1 MKSPHLIDFSL
12 KIDDL
17 FYYLCCLVNNK
28 RGGGFWEIAALL
40 VDWVNACDRYSRA
53 GILGLPYCLPVQY
66 LRLYCQI
73 PHISVPLAALFYF
86 CSPPYYLCVT
96 HHTFIVYQLLY
107 WKMCLSLNFVNRNL
121 NLIMIWDMNF
131 KF

>member
-17 FYYLCCLVNNK
+17 FHYLCCLISNK
-28 RGGGFWEIAALL
+28 REGVSEKLQLYWLVVLMPVTGTAGQGFW
-40 VDWVNACDRYSRA
+40 D
-53 GILGLPYCLPVQY
+53 YCLPVQY
-66 LRLYCQI
+66 LCLYNQI

-96 HHTFIVYQLLY
+96 HHTFIEYQILY

-121 NLIMIWDMNF
+121 NLIMIGDMNF